1 MITSTTPL
9 KVILS
14 SPPDF
19 IMEMQ
24 PDWEM
29 CSDYVL
35 SQVSALT
42 VAEWAEV
49 AKVYDACMEEV

>member
-9 KVILS
+9 NVILS
-14 SPPDF
+14 SLPDF

-29 CSDYVL
+29 LVDYVE
-35 SQVSALT
+35 SQVCSLT
-42 VAEWAEV
+42 IAEWAKVE
-49 AKVYDACMEEV
+49 KVYDKCMEEV